1 MSNHTPTVLVIE
13 DDSAIRHF
21 IRTALHSEGFNVF
34 EAADA
39 KRGLIEAGTRHPD
52 LLILDLG
59 LPDRDGID
67 LIRDLRAW
75 LSKPILVLS
84 ARTDESDKVAALDA
98 GADDYL
104 IKPFGVAELLAR
116 MRALLRRRHL
126 EIADTPIVQFGDIQI
141 NLTERIVKKST
152 QEIHLTAT
160 EYRLL
165 TVLVS
170 HPGKVMTQ
178 RQLLKEVWGPSHI
191 DSPHYLR
198 IYMSN
203 LRRKL
208 EHDPTRP
215 EHLLTEGGIGYRLKY

>member
-1 MSNHTPTVLVIE
+1 MSSHTPTVLVIE
-13 DDSAIRHF
+13 DDSSIRRF
-21 IRTALHSEGFNVF
+21 IHTALHSEGFCVF
-34 EAADA
+34 EAADG
-39 KRGLIEAGTRHPD
+39 KRGLIEAGTRRPD

-59 LPDRDGID
+59 LPDRDGIEI
-67 LIRDLRAW
+67 IRDLRTW
-75 LSKPILVLS
+75 LSKPVLVLS
-84 ARTDESDKVAALDA
+84 ARTDETDKVAALDA

-126 EIADTPIVQFGDIQI
+126 DITDTPLVQFGEIQM
-141 NLTERIVKKST
+141 NLTDRTVKKGT
-152 QEIHLTAT
+152 QEVHLTST

-170 HPGKVMTQ
+170 NPGKVMTQ